1 MCKRTFWKFI
11 DILPV
16 FLRAKRQKERRA
28 LSLGGRTAGRASD
41 LRKRALDL
49 MGKKEDRGSPFL
61 IFTSNP
67 SASTATAPPQ
77 RQRGRCCED
86 AGENSLLKESPPPPP
101 PPPLGAKHT
110 QWSMSRQW
118 RIPREPTLHAS
129 LPVRPSQKLCVSR
142 SWYSVGREENTVCNV
157 IYFRPYLP
165 LICLLSS
172 LFLPFLSFP
181 FLFPFFLWQTIVGD
195 SQNIYVTDTHRE
207 LCWMTKSWRRLH
219 VTCF

>member
-16 FLRAKRQKERRA
+16 FLLGKRQTERRA

-49 MGKKEDRGSPFL
+49 MGKEEDRGSPFL
-61 IFTSNP
+61 IFPSNA
-67 SASTATAPPQ
+67 SVSTATDLPQ
-77 RQRGRCCED
+77 WQRGRCCED
-86 AGENSLLKESPPPPP
+86 AGELPRL
-101 PPPLGAKHT
+101 
-110 QWSMSRQW
+110 
-118 RIPREPTLHAS
+118 PREPTPHAS
-129 LPVRPSQKLCVSR
+129 LPVKPSQKLCVSC
-142 SWYSVGREENTVCNV
+142 SWYSVGREEHTVCNV

-165 LICLLSS
+165 LICLLPS

-181 FLFPFFLWQTIVGD
+181 FLFPIFLWQTIVGD

-207 LCWMTKSWRRLH
+207 LCWMTKSWCRLH